1 MNTPHTTL
9 ACGRAFLAGK
19 VYARE
24 CAIVFT
30 IMLSLLCLQACESKY
45 QDNWG
50 KVHTGMTKQEV
61 ESLLGEPSSKYQAK
75 EVDGEVIIPEDR
87 WQYGDN
93 LSTLATGALFPSHP
107 HPRAWAISFG
117 PSGRVSQIQAAD
129 FDN

>member
-1 MNTPHTTL
+1 MGATWL
-9 ACGRAFLAGK
+9 YQCILAGTFM
-19 VYARE
+19 ASLC
-24 CAIVFT
+24 CAPG
-30 IMLSLLCLQACESKY
+30 CETKY

-61 ESLLGEPSSKYQAK
+61 EALLGEPSSKYTAK

-93 LSTLATGALFPSHP
+93 LSTLATGALFPSQA

>member
-1 MNTPHTTL
+1 MERQISTQSGKRASWASKNCARHCANVL
-9 ACGRAFLAGK
+9 AFMVC
-19 VYARE
+19 
-24 CAIVFT
+24 
-30 IMLSLLCLQACESKY
+30 LLCAAGCESKY

-61 ESLLGEPSSKYQAK
+61 EALLGEPSSKYTAK

-93 LSTLATGALFPSHP
+93 LSTLATGALFPSQA